1 MQINIKKFFSILYT
15 SPMNNCKIKPENNV
29 IHSSIKKH
37 KLPINLRKMSKT
49 SKIKTTFLLLDKI

>member
-1 MQINIKKFFSILYT
+1 
-15 SPMNNCKIKPENNV
+15 MNNCKIKPENNV